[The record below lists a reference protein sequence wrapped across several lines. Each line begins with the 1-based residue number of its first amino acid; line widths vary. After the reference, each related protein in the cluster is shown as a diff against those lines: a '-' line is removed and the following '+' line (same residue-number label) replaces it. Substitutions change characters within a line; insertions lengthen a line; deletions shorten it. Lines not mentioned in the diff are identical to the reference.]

1 SPEPSQ
7 PPTALPASPSRIA
20 TAAAVAPA
28 VAAFAAFGST
38 GAPGWEGTAGD
49 GARPAYHPLKTA
61 PPKLAM
67 ASRTTVA
74 TRNAMAACRIA
85 GSARRI
91 PAIRAVTHPPITNAR
106 NEAKTAYATAV
117 RPIPLKSVTRPSA
130 PAFHEPT
137 AVP

>member
-1 SPEPSQ
+1 
-7 PPTALPASPSRIA
+7 
-20 TAAAVAPA
+20 
-28 VAAFAAFGST
+28 
-38 GAPGWEGTAGD
+38 
-49 GARPAYHPLKTA
+49 
-61 PPKLAM
+61 
-67 ASRTTVA
+67 
-74 TRNAMAACRIA
+74 MAACRIA

-137 AVP
+137 AVPMTPKSTTATTEASAPTITGVQ